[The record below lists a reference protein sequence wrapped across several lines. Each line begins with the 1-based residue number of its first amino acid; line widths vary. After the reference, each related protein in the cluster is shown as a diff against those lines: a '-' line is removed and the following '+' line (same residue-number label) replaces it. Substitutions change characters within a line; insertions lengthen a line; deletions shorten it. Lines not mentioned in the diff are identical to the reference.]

1 MTMKKIFTLRL
12 CIYMIIGLVV
22 TIAVIFGMQTASA
35 KSSNETSS
43 IEKLESV
50 KEKLLSNDQ
59 QIENLTNS
67 LGENNL
73 AKTRAFADIIAA
85 DPTTLDDNNRILEL
99 KEDLMVNE
107 LHVIDADGI
116 ITHSTIDSY
125 IGFDMKSS
133 DQSAAFMVIVDDPSI
148 EIVQEPQENGAEGII
163 IQYIGV
169 ARKDAPGLVQ
179 VGIRPEILE
188 ETLASTEISTVLRDF
203 DYGNSGYVFAID
215 KTSGNIVAHPD
226 ESLLNTSAA
235 DAGLPV
241 QEGSGKTTVKGVDG
255 YYNIQSY
262 EDTLIGT
269 FLPTNEYFADRTS
282 QTISVS
288 VSMFVI
294 FFLLIIFINLLVER
308 KIVRG
313 INNIGNSMKRIA
325 DGDFSVT
332 VNETGNP
339 EFRQLSENINKM
351 VSGISSNI
359 NENEQLVEQQKK
371 DMENNVVLVRNI
383 RSACSELN
391 SVSKETLDSADK
403 IYTGTE
409 AQKKAVDGLGQV
421 MNDLVKELNE
431 SADASVSVT
440 DTTETAVN
448 TILSTQRQ
456 MEELSNSMEQISNMS
471 REIEKIIDEI
481 DSISSQTHLLALN
494 ASIEAARAG
503 EMGKGFAVV
512 ASEVGML
519 ANKSAKAASETNELI
534 TNSIQSIESGKQITE
549 RTLDAFNHVVEEIK
563 KSNAGVEKI
572 ANMVRDNVAVVGKAV
587 DEINRIGDVVNANV
601 AISENSKR
609 MSVNMADITDK
620 LTDLVSDR

>member
-1 MTMKKIFTLRL
+1 
-12 CIYMIIGLVV
+12 MIIALAV
-22 TIAVIFGMQTASA
+22 TIAFIFGLQTSFA
-35 KSSNETSS
+35 KSSNEASS

-50 KEKLLSNDQ
+50 KEKLASNDL

-85 DPTTLDDNNRILEL
+85 DPTVLEDNNKILAL

-107 LHVIDADGI
+107 LHVIDAEGI

-125 IGFDMKSS
+125 VGFDMKSS

-148 EIVQEPQENGAEGII
+148 EIVQEPQKNGAEGII

-188 ETLASTEISTVLRDF
+188 ETLASTEISTVLKDF
-203 DYGNSGYVFAID
+203 DYGTTGYVFAID
-215 KTSGNIVAHPD
+215 KESGNIVAFPD
-226 ESLLNTSAA
+226 EDLLETSAA
-235 DAGLPV
+235 DAGFVL
-241 QEGSGKTTVKGVDG
+241 QDGSGKAVVNGESG
-255 YYNIQSY
+255 YYTIETY
-262 EDTLIGT
+262 DDMYIGT
-269 FLPTNEYFADRTS
+269 FMPAAEYFSARTN
-282 QTISVS
+282 QTIVVS

-294 FFLLIIFINLLVER
+294 FLVLLIVINALVER
-308 KIVRG
+308 RIVRG

-332 VNETGNP
+332 VNEKGNP

-351 VSGISSNI
+351 VSGIGSSMK
-359 NENEQLVEQQKK
+359 ENEQLLERQKT
-371 DMENNVVLVRNI
+371 DMDNNLVLVQNI
-383 RSACSELN
+383 RSACEELN
-391 SVSKETLDSADK
+391 IVSKETLNSADK

-409 AQKKAVDGLGQV
+409 SQKKAVDGLGQV
-421 MNDLVKELNE
+421 MNELVKELNE
-431 SADASVSVT
+431 SAAASTGVT
-440 DTTETAVN
+440 NTTETAVE
-448 TILSTQRQ
+448 TIITTQRQ
-456 MEELSNSMEQISNMS
+456 MEELSKSMEEISSMS

-534 TNSIQSIESGKQITE
+534 TNSIQSIENGKQITE
-549 RTLDAFNHVVEEIK
+549 RTLDAFNRVVENIK

-572 ANMVRDNVAVVGKAV
+572 AEMVRENVEVVGQAV
-587 DEINRIGDVVNANV
+587 NEINRIGDVVNANV
-601 AISENSKR
+601 AISQDSKR

-620 LTDLVSDR
+620 LTALVK

>member
-1 MTMKKIFTLRL
+1 
-12 CIYMIIGLVV
+12 MIIALAV
-22 TIAVIFGMQTASA
+22 TIAVIFGMQTAAA
-35 KSSNETSS
+35 KSSNTASS
-43 IEKLESV
+43 TEKLETV
-50 KEKLLSNDQ
+50 KEKLASNDQ
-59 QIENLTNS
+59 QIESLTNS

-73 AKTRAFADIIAA
+73 AKTRAFADMIAA
-85 DPTTLDDNNRILEL
+85 DPSILDDNNKLEEI
-99 KEDLMVNE
+99 KSDLMVNE

-116 ITHSTIDSY
+116 ITHSTIASY
-125 IGFDMKSS
+125 VGFDMKSS
-133 DQSAAFMVIVDDPSI
+133 DQSAAFMVIVNDPSI
-148 EIVQEPQENGAEGII
+148 EIVQEPQVNGAEGII

-188 ETLASTEISTVLRDF
+188 ETLAGTEIATVLKDF
-203 DYGNSGYVFAID
+203 DYGTNGYVFAID
-215 KTSGNIVAHPD
+215 KESGNLIAYPD
-226 ESLLNTSAA
+226 EELIGTSAA
-235 DAGLPV
+235 DAGFTA
-241 QEGSGKTTVKGVDG
+241 QEGSGSAKIQGVNG
-255 YYNIQSY
+255 YYNIQGY
-262 EDTLIGT
+262 EDMLIGT
-269 FLPTNEYFADRTS
+269 FLPENEYFADRTS

-294 FFLLIIFINLLVER
+294 FFILLIVINLLVER

-313 INNIGNSMKRIA
+313 INSIGNSMKRIA

-332 VNETGNP
+332 VNEQGNP

-351 VSGISSNI
+351 VSGIGSSMR
-359 NENEQLVEQQKK
+359 ENEQLLEQQKK
-371 DMENNVVLVRNI
+371 DMENNLMLVKNI

-391 SVSKETLDSADK
+391 SVSKETLESADK
-403 IYTGTE
+403 IYNGTE
-409 AQKKAVDGLGQV
+409 SQKQAVDGLGNV

-431 SADASVSVT
+431 SADVSTKVT
-440 DTTETAVN
+440 NTTETAVN
-448 TILSTQRQ
+448 TIISTQRQ
-456 MEELSNSMEQISNMS
+456 MEELSSSMEQISNMS

-534 TNSIQSIESGKQITE
+534 TNSIQSIEMGKQIAE
-549 RTLDAFNHVVEEIK
+549 RTKDAFNHVVEEIK
-563 KSNAGVEKI
+563 QSNAGVEKI
-572 ANMVRDNVAVVGKAV
+572 ADMVRSNAAVVGQAV
-587 DEINRIGDVVNANV
+587 NEINRIGDVVNTNV
-601 AISENSKR
+601 AISQDSKR

-620 LTDLVSDR
+620 LTDLVSSR